1 MCMQTACMNVQIR
14 NVDDLLHAK
23 LVEKAE
29 SKGLSLSEFLRQE
42 LNVIAMR
49 PSSESV
55 FGRLRKLPDIHSPV
69 SAVDLVREDRDHR

>member
-1 MCMQTACMNVQIR
+1 MNVQIR

-29 SKGLSLSEFLRQE
+29 AKGLSLSEFLRQE
-42 LNVIAMR
+42 LTVIAMR
-49 PSSESV
+49 PSQEGV
-55 FGRLRKLPDIHSPV
+55 FGRLRKLPNINSPV